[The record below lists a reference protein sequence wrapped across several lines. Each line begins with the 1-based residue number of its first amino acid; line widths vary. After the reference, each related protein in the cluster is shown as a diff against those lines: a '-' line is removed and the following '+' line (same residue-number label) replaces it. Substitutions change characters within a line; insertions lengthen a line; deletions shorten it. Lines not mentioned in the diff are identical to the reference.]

1 MKDERDKSLLVGAFL
16 YIKVMAGKLFFK
28 PYKLC
33 RFFET
38 DVGNLDNPILFK
50 ENCLTIA
57 YTFIAM
63 FTDYLF
69 DLYKPEMERINGMK
83 LTAKSEIARVK
94 QDMFQDLMPISDD
107 YVRYADFETFQKRSE
122 WRTLVTK
129 MSAMISKTLE
139 AIKAHRHLTD

>member
-16 YIKVMAGKLFFK
+16 YIKVLAGKLFFK

-38 DVGNLDNPILFK
+38 EVGNLDKPILFK

-107 YVRYADFETFQKRSE
+107 YVRYADFETF
-122 WRTLVTK
+122 
-129 MSAMISKTLE
+129 
-139 AIKAHRHLTD
+139 